1 VASCD
6 LLRSVACADGYGRL
20 AWDPSLLAKD
30 LTQEWVAATWG
41 ADPKV
46 VSTLTSL
53 LFHSWQVFEN
63 YTAPLGVGFI
73 CGGDRR

>member
-1 VASCD
+1 
-6 LLRSVACADGYGRL
+6 
-20 AWDPSLLAKD
+20 LAKD